1 MTNVPSSHP
10 VIPVLL
16 RHVEQCFGQT
26 ITSMQA
32 ISRLVA
38 ELHFRLNEDT
48 IRRLWHI
55 RGDEY
60 STIRHSTLDILSAYV
75 GAHDWE
81 SYVQQ
86 TEKEGGIESSLVP
99 HGRMLTTDKLL
110 PDTLVTITWLPDR
123 MATMRYMGDAQW
135 KVEQVINS
143 TTLAVGDTFSCRTF
157 AQGEPLYI
165 DHLVHLGQSYSACR
179 IGMQNGLSS
188 VAVNAKNALL
198 TNKPK

>member
-1 MTNVPSSHP
+1 MTNIPSAHP

-16 RHVEQCFGQT
+16 RHVEQRFGQT
-26 ITSMQA
+26 VNSKQA

-38 ELHFRLNEDT
+38 ELRFQLNEDT
-48 IRRLWHI
+48 IRRLWHL

-81 SYVQQ
+81 SFVQQ
-86 TEKEGGIESSLVP
+86 IEKENGVESALVS
-99 HGRMLTTDKLL
+99 HNVIVTTDQL
-110 PDTLVTITWLPDR
+110 PIHARLTITWLPDR
-123 MATMRYMGDAQW
+123 SATLRHDGEARW
-135 KVEQVINS
+135 TVEHVENS

-165 DHLVHLGQSYSACR
+165 DHLIHQGQHFAACHLGT
-179 IGMQNGLSS
+179 QNGISS
-188 VAVNAKNALL
+188 IVLETEKRHSTKQA
-198 TNKPK
+198 